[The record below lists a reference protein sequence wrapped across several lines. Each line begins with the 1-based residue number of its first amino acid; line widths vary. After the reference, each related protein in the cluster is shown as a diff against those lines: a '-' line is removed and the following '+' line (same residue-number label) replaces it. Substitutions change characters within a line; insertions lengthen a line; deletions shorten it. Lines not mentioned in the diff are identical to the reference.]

1 MVCRPRR
8 NQDRA
13 ALRRG
18 QALFMDARTNRRGA
32 NSQSLQPDKNIAVSQ
47 YSSDTYGTP
56 LYRCPPRLE
65 KGFSRH
71 GKQENLIF
79 CAPMTPHSSFPPS
92 CWVRGTSLDMD
103 LTLFFTLSGLNIIRR
118 GYAEKIQLAGAP
130 ATLPKFI
137 AVAKENGARLI
148 ACSAA
153 FPILGI
159 KGDDFIEGVDFGGVA
174 EFVSL
179 AEEADVV
186 LTFC

>member
-1 MVCRPRR
+1 M
-8 NQDRA
+8 
-13 ALRRG
+13 
-18 QALFMDARTNRRGA
+18 A
-32 NSQSLQPDKNIAVSQ
+32 NKKI
-47 YSSDTYGTP
+47 
-56 LYRCPPRLE
+56 
-65 KGFSRH
+65 
-71 GKQENLIF
+71 LIF
-79 CAPMTPHSSFPPS
+79 CGSDDPHKSFPPFMLG
-92 CWVRGTSLDMD
+92 CGAQALDMD

-159 KGDDFIEGVDFGGVA
+159 KADDFIEGVDFGGVA

>member
-1 MVCRPRR
+1 MAKKMLVFCGSDDPYK
-8 NQDRA
+8 A
-13 ALRRG
+13 FPPFMLGCGA
-18 QALFMDARTNRRGA
+18 QAL
-32 NSQSLQPDKNIAVSQ
+32 
-47 YSSDTYGTP
+47 
-56 LYRCPPRLE
+56 
-65 KGFSRH
+65 
-71 GKQENLIF
+71 
-79 CAPMTPHSSFPPS
+79 
-92 CWVRGTSLDMD
+92 DME

-130 ATLPKFI
+130 KTLPEFLGI
-137 AVAKENGARLI
+137 AKESGARFI

-159 KGDDFIEGVDFGGVA
+159 QGDDFIEGVEYGGVA